1 MKRQHDTAR
10 EGRIEA
16 HRLDGFIDAV
26 FAFAVSVLAI
36 AGAEVPHS
44 LHDLMV
50 ALSRIPAF
58 ACSFATLMLFWHRHV
73 QWRDRFRTHDTAS
86 IVLSLALVFFA
97 LIFVYPLDMLF
108 SSMFNAIYAAFAH
121 ANLPEAPAITSVSQV
136 KALYVCY
143 GLAYAC
149 MAGCLACLYRHS
161 IGRMQGGH
169 AERIEAREVYYIQLG
184 SMSVALISLAAALIL
199 PSGGA
204 WSALPGCLYAL
215 LTAVYWITG
224 RWSRQALARAA

>member
-1 MKRQHDTAR
+1 MSGQHDTAR

-36 AGAEVPHS
+36 AGAEIPHS

-73 QWRDRFRTHDTAS
+73 QWRDRFRTHDAAS
-86 IVLSLALVFFA
+86 IV
-97 LIFVYPLDMLF
+97 
-108 SSMFNAIYAAFAH
+108 
-121 ANLPEAPAITSVSQV
+121 
-136 KALYVCY
+136 
-143 GLAYAC
+143 
-149 MAGCLACLYRHS
+149 
-161 IGRMQGGH
+161 
-169 AERIEAREVYYIQLG
+169 
-184 SMSVALISLAAALIL
+184 
-199 PSGGA
+199 PSGGT
-204 WSALPGCLYAL
+204 WSVVPGCLYAL

-224 RWSRQALARAA
+224 SWSRRALARAA